1 MDRRAFIAMVGGS
14 VLAMP
19 LATKAQQTGKV
30 YRIGLLSSASQSAA
44 AGVEA
49 FREGL

>member
-19 LATKAQQTGKV
+19 LAAKAQQTGRSTRSV
-30 YRIGLLSSASQSAA
+30 S
-44 AGVEA
+44 
-49 FREGL
+49 